1 MGRLSE
7 PEQFGDIIVKTA
19 EEGRAGTRL
28 TRVKDVSRVE
38 LGAQV
43 YDQWCEVS
51 GKPAAGVAIFQLPG
65 ANALTVARR
74 VKDALETL
82 KPTFPQGLEYSIA
95 FDTTIFVNES
105 IREVYKTLIEAGLL
119 VLVVILLFLQDWR
132 AVLIPATTV
141 PVTIIGAFAA
151 MAALGFSINMLTMF
165 GLILAI
171 GIVVD
176 DAIVIV
182 ENAAHHIDRGG
193 LDPKSATIRAMSEVL
208 GPVIGITL
216 VLLAVF
222 VPASFL
228 GGITGQLYR
237 QFALTIAATALIS
250 ALNAV
255 TLKPAQCAVYLRP
268 SPERR
273 NAFFRAFNAVYDRC
287 EGLYASI
294 IRRAVRHCFGMMV
307 LFAALAALTAWW
319 FTRLPTGF
327 FPQEDQGYAIVGVQL
342 PDAASQVRTRAV
354 VSKVDEILKQTPGVS
369 GWFMIGG
376 SSVLDGAV
384 ASNAASYYLTFTPW
398 EERTGRPGL
407 SQDEI
412 LQKLDGPVRGDSRS
426 DDLRLRAAGH
436 RRPGCLGG
444 LPDAT
449 GRPCGRRPGRTS
461 ESRRR
466 ADRERQQADSTP
478 EPEVFVSRRRT
489 DDLRRCGSR
498 ESQEPGGAAGRLV
511 RHLAGF
517 TRIGLC

>member
-1 MGRLSE
+1 M
-7 PEQFGDIIVKTA
+7 
-19 EEGRAGTRL
+19 
-28 TRVKDVSRVE
+28 
-38 LGAQV
+38 
-43 YDQWCEVS
+43 
-51 GKPAAGVAIFQLPG
+51 
-65 ANALTVARR
+65 
-74 VKDALETL
+74 
-82 KPTFPQGLEYSIA
+82 
-95 FDTTIFVNES
+95 
-105 IREVYKTLIEAGLL
+105 
-119 VLVVILLFLQDWR
+119 
-132 AVLIPATTV
+132 
-141 PVTIIGAFAA
+141 
-151 MAALGFSINMLTMF
+151 
-165 GLILAI
+165 
-171 GIVVD
+171 
-176 DAIVIV
+176 
-182 ENAAHHIDRGG
+182 
-193 LDPKSATIRAMSEVL
+193 
-208 GPVIGITL
+208 IGITL

-294 IRRAVRHCFGMMV
+294 IRRAVRHCLAMMI
-307 LFAALAALTAWW
+307 LFVGLAALTAWW

-354 VSKVDEILKQTPGVS
+354 VSKVDKVLKQTPGVS

-412 LQKLDGPVRGDSRS
+412 LKNLTRQFDEIREATIFAFAPPAVEGLGVSGGFQMQLED
-426 DDLRLRAAGH
+426 RAA
-436 RRPGCLGG
+436 
-444 LPDAT
+444 A
-449 GRPCGRRPGRTS
+449 GREELQKAADELIEDGNKQTS
-461 ESRRR
+461 
-466 ADRERQQADSTP
+466 AA
-478 EPEVFVSRRRT
+478 EPEVIISRRRT

-498 ESQEPGGAAGRLV
+498 ESQEPGRAPGHLI
-511 RHLAGF
+511 RHVAGF